1 MTIAVVGALHTD
13 RGDGILN
20 VLGVG
25 SRPLALLTNV
35 LRPLANRSSFLV
47 LEPFSTSYIKG
58 HNDSTSE
65 LYIAIAQHGGSAGWI
80 SSTASAM
87 GD

>member
-20 VLGVG
+20 VLGVR
-25 SRPLALLTNV
+25 SRLLALLTKV
-35 LRPLANRSSFLV
+35 LRRLANRSSFHV
-47 LEPFSTSYIKG
+47 LDTPRPTYVKS
-58 HNDSTSE
+58 HNDSTSK